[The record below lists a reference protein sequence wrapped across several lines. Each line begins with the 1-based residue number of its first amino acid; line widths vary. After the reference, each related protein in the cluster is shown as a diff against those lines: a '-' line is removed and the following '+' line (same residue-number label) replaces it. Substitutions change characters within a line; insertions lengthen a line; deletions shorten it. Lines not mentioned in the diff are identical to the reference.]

1 MNQQKDLSKSRYVSK
16 LFGDISGKYDLLNNL
31 MSLGQHQTWRKKAIK
46 MVRQNISVTGP
57 ILDVATGT
65 CDFAIDIESFYEKSS
80 VIGIDF
86 SLPMLK
92 VGIKKI
98 TQKNLKQTI
107 NVMIADGHELPFE
120 KNTFAIVTIGF
131 GIRNFDNPEAALK
144 EMNRVLKPGGRL
156 AILEIFSIQNRKF
169 TSRLFNLAFKIA
181 APILGS
187 LFANNRQ
194 AYEYLPASTVSFMSA
209 SQLIDLTK
217 GCGFSPI
224 SNIELA
230 FGSVSVLINEKVN

>member
-1 MNQQKDLSKSRYVSK
+1 MTQHKVPNKSKYVSK
-16 LFGDISGKYDLLNNL
+16 LFGDIARRYDLLNHL
-31 MSLGQHQTWRKKAIK
+31 MSFGQHQTWRRQAVK
-46 MVRQNISVTGP
+46 MVDQNLSVTGP
-57 ILDVATGT
+57 VLDVATGT
-65 CDFAIDIESFYEKSS
+65 CDFAIDIESFKQKAS

-92 VGIKKI
+92 AGIKKL
-98 TQKNLKQTI
+98 TQKNLNQTI

-156 AILEIFSIQNRKF
+156 AILEIFSIHNRKF
-169 TSRLFNLAFKIA
+169 TSRLFNLAFKIV

-217 GCGFSPI
+217 RCGFSPV
-224 SNIELA
+224 SNKDVA
-230 FGSVSVLINEKVN
+230 FGSVSILISEKGN